1 MGRKHKHQIGDRVQ
15 IIGTVCKDRIGI
27 ISMINNLF
35 NVYPYQVYDDIN
47 DEHLGVFRSD
57 ELKNFNQEFNNK
69 VKGYIK

>member
-15 IIGTVCKDRIGI
+15 IIGTVYKDRIGI

-57 ELKNFNQEFNNK
+57 ELKNFNQEFNDK